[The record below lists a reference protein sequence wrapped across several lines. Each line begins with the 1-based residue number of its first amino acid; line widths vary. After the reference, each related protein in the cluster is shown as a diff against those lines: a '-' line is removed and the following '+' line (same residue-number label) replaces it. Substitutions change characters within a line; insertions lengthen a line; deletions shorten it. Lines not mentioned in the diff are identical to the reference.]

1 MYMCLFDLSSV
12 MCIKCTPLP
21 KEIYTQFIPVFCGN
35 SFRFFVVAHPDFH
48 TAWVAV
54 VP

>member
-35 SFRFFVVAHPDFH
+35 SFRFFVGAYPDFH